1 MKEWY
6 LTTPKPNIVSGYES
20 DAISEYSQSN
30 FTDVLETLFSDTV
43 LLYNNTLTESKEIQ
57 CVIQGNSA
65 DTQLKSMKRTGL
77 FPIGTVKAGMYIF
90 FENRYWLI
98 TGYPSN
104 NKSYEKAV
112 MQLCQYKLRWQNAKG
127 EIVERWINLTSASKY
142 DVGETGNSTIIL
154 TSDNLTLLFPD
165 DEESL
170 NIDGKRVFIDKRVPP
185 EKVYKITRSDDVLY
199 DFGEH
204 GGVLSF
210 IADKTELN
218 TTTDRQ
224 DLGICDYI
232 EISDDTESPTTPSKP
247 PENPDEMTDLRAS
260 ITFKGSQELKIG
272 GTTKTLTGSFV
283 DSDGN
288 ATTDIGIWEV
298 ITIDELLPYLEY
310 TITDNTLKIKV
321 LDTDLID
328 SKVRIMFSS
337 ADNTISTYLDFDVVS
352 MF

>member
-65 DTQLKSMKRTGL
+65 DTQLKSMERTGL

-232 EISDDTESPTTPSKP
+232 EISDDTESPTTPCSPK
-247 PENPDEMTDLRAS
+247 S
-260 ITFKGSQELKIG
+260 
-272 GTTKTLTGSFV
+272 
-283 DSDGN
+283 
-288 ATTDIGIWEV
+288 
-298 ITIDELLPYLEY
+298 
-310 TITDNTLKIKV
+310 
-321 LDTDLID
+321 
-328 SKVRIMFSS
+328 
-337 ADNTISTYLDFDVVS
+337 
-352 MF
+352 